1 MTTTTAAAAP
11 GMLMVSNDTSQRMV
25 FIITVTPNASFP
37 DTPSVYSLFHD
48 GYGLSLKNVYMYM
61 PSWQTVK

>member
-1 MTTTTAAAAP
+1 
-11 GMLMVSNDTSQRMV
+11 MLMVSNDTSQRMV